1 MQKGVIKVGQ
11 LYCEIPFTSIS
22 NSQIRFYPHS
32 AARPAPQRQKKKKK
46 PGTPVSGARSPTAQ
60 PPPNLLRARPD
71 PGVVEG
77 WRAGRRAPEP
87 HLGGV
92 AQEPR
97 LILLVHGDHP
107 AHVLVLDQLP
117 RQRGGSERG
126 GRPRPGRRS
135 PGSQAL
141 PRPGPARLTRRVM
154 LRSGSAPSS
163 TVESMR
169 WYQSRCARP
178 GIFPRNTV

>member
-1 MQKGVIKVGQ
+1 MGNSTVKYLSHQFLIHKLDSTPIQPQDQ
-11 LYCEIPFTSIS
+11 LL
-22 NSQIRFYPHS
+22 RGKK
-32 AARPAPQRQKKKKK
+32 KKKKK

-141 PRPGPARLTRRVM
+141 PRPDPARLTRRVM